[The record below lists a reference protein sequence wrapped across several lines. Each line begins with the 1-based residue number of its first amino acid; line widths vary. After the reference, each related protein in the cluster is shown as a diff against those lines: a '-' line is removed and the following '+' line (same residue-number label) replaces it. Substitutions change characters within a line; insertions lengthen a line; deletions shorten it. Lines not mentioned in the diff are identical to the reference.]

1 MEGKVAGSINQVQG
15 NPMQQ
20 TPADPLSQG
29 ATDSFTQSL
38 GQLDKWAEDRIK
50 LKYPVNGVP
59 TDVIELLARV
69 QKNLEAAR
77 IEWEQLVKTVN
88 AK

>member
-1 MEGKVAGSINQVQG
+1 
-15 NPMQQ
+15 
-20 TPADPLSQG
+20 
-29 ATDSFTQSL
+29 
-38 GQLDKWAEDRIK
+38 
-50 LKYPVNGVP
+50 VNGVP